1 MAELID
7 KKAFI
12 EDIKTEIV
20 NLGMDGL
27 KGTPRDRSYLYEMIE
42 RINEQPTTTEAE
54 LRANVIEEFAEKMKG
69 FCERCTIVTDFI
81 TNRPKY
87 DHEDGE
93 WHDLINDVVA
103 QMKGEKKC

>member
-1 MAELID
+1 MAELIN

-54 LRANVIEEFAEKMKG
+54 LRASVIDEFAESVITEMECFAREQEGEPNTG
-69 FCERCTIVTDFI
+69 FIDSCVDIV
-81 TNRPKY
+81 RY
-87 DHEDGE
+87 
-93 WHDLINDVVA
+93 A
-103 QMKGEKKC
+103 MQMKGEKE